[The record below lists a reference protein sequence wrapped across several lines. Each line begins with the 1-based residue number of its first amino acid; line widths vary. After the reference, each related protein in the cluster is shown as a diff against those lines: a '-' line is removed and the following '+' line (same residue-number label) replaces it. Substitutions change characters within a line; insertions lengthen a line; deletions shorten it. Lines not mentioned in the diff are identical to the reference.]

1 MRPVVNFAMPV
12 FGNAPNMKKHLSP
25 PLSDW
30 QQEFPSP
37 SFSNLQV
44 GMEFGSMLRLD
55 ITIHCIAPY
64 SIAEVHNVSL
74 HRRRTSTLTLSVSS
88 QISSLK
94 IKLNVITPEL
104 NPSVQRCM
112 TRFFTVGFAS

>member
-1 MRPVVNFAMPV
+1 MRPVVNFATPV

-30 QQEFPSP
+30 QQEFPS

-44 GMEFGSMLRLD
+44 GMEFASMLRLN
-55 ITIHCIAPY
+55 ITIHCITPY

-74 HRRRTSTLTLSVSS
+74 HRRGTFNTYSFCFFAN
-88 QISSLK
+88 QISEDQ
-94 IKLNVITPEL
+94 T
-104 NPSVQRCM
+104 
-112 TRFFTVGFAS
+112 